1 MPKTYFSLIT
11 NKTKGTTTTTTKKKT
26 TKNKTKQKT
35 IMRIQTEPSVFKA
48 VHIYIA
54 KYAKARISMPC
65 CKSSEN
71 QKKVGQ
77 SDATMNCMLCAFLFL
92 FSWFWRITFFKD
104 SLWITSRCPSTTWLP
119 LILGLILRFATLCVR
134 LDEVSI
140 NADVF
145 ATSTNLILHSF
156 ASLGEVKACVL
167 SSAKQAKRLVF
178 MYHDWLGQTY
188 TEVRKAAN
196 W

>member
-11 NKTKGTTTTTTKKKT
+11 NKTKGTKKT
-26 TKNKTKQKT
+26 TKNKTKNNNENTNRTFSFQGCSYLHCK
-35 IMRIQTEPSVFKA
+35 V
-48 VHIYIA
+48 
-54 KYAKARISMPC
+54 
-65 CKSSEN
+65 CKSKDFNALLQKSSKN

-119 LILGLILRFATLCVR
+119 LILGLILSFATLCVR